1 MLSYAMF
8 FESAI
13 RLQLSFQNDF
23 AYIQTYSIFK
33 NIGKI
38 LVILSFNQLCLTS
51 FAIIYIIKS
60 KNVCVSFDAFELWT
74 LQSRTDYIFIISM
87 IRSGATGYSFSRKV
101 TSGQITEENV
111 ANAFLWETL
120 CYKESKLLFKL
131 IHLNIYHLEI
141 L

>member
-1 MLSYAMF
+1 
-8 FESAI
+8 
-13 RLQLSFQNDF
+13 
-23 AYIQTYSIFK
+23 
-33 NIGKI
+33 
-38 LVILSFNQLCLTS
+38 
-51 FAIIYIIKS
+51 
-60 KNVCVSFDAFELWT
+60 
-74 LQSRTDYIFIISM
+74 M